1 MLVVDGWQTF
11 APSSPSIAS
20 SVDDEFDELADMFP
34 SSPDASV
41 VDAMNLV
48 QDVEDSKLGALH

>member
-1 MLVVDGWQTF
+1 MFAETF
-11 APSSPSIAS
+11 APSSPSITS

-34 SSPDASV
+34 SSPDTSV

-48 QDVEDSKLGALH
+48 QDVEDSKL